1 MDLKY
6 NAEEQK
12 FRAEVRAF
20 FDAELPADIRTK
32 LQLGRRIS
40 KDDMVRWQKIL
51 FRKGWGAPNW
61 PKSFGGT
68 GWDIVQQ
75 HIFEEER
82 ADACAP
88 GQNPFS
94 LKMLAPVMQTF
105 GNAANSLGRT
115 LGVQQ
120 GQESNYTALQ
130 AAVQNH
136 SQTAAGQMQAIQ
148 ATNEALGV
156 MNMSDRPFTAMF
168 VVENGQPIGIVSV
181 HDLLRAGV
189 M

>member
-6 NAEEQK
+6 NPEEEN

-20 FDAELPADIRTK
+20 FDAELPTDIRTK

-40 KDDMVRWQKIL
+40 KEDMVRWQKIL

-61 PKSFGGT
+61 PKAFGGT

-88 GQNPFS
+88 SQNPFS

-105 GNAANSLGRT
+105 GFAAHQRRAPGRSLHRQWPEDLEYHGPVRR
-115 LGVQQ
+115 L
-120 GQESNYTALQ
+120 
-130 AAVQNH
+130 
-136 SQTAAGQMQAIQ
+136 
-148 ATNEALGV
+148 
-156 MNMSDRPFTAMF
+156 
-168 VVENGQPIGIVSV
+168 
-181 HDLLRAGV
+181 DLLPGAHQQRRPPATGYFV
-189 M
+189 FAHRH